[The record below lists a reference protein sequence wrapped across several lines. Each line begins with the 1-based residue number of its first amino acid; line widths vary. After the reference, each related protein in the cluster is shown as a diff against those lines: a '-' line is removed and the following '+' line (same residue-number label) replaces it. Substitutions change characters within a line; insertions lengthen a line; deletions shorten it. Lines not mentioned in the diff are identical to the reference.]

1 MVCQTGLTMR
11 KRPLRHDEEVNLH
24 DKLNRDIGHRVLQL
38 GKSMVKRT
46 VWIMG
51 TASAQRRGRACTT
64 CTTGTSIT
72 VIQQLGKIY
81 GPTNSLDHGNM
92 PLRHEGNLHDLYT
105 GTWTTVCTA
114 KVESRWS
121 ADHGDEPL
129 RYDRE
134 VDDLENGL
142 QLRRNRSFLHP
153 VTRAMS
159 LHTTGV

>member
-1 MVCQTGLTMR
+1 MTNSTGTSAIVYCNWECPWSNEQFGPWGL
-11 KRPLRHDEEVNLH
+11 PLRNDGEANLH
-24 DKLNRDIGHRVLQL
+24 DLHNRDVDNRN
-38 GKSMVKRT
+38 
-46 VWIMG
+46 
-51 TASAQRRGRACTT
+51 TA
-64 CTTGTSIT
+64 TGS
-72 VIQQLGKIY
+72 IY

-114 KVESRWS
+114 KGESRWS
-121 ADHGDEPL
+121 AEQLDHGDEPL